1 MLGFTELFL
10 VMCLIVVPLWVIAL
24 VDVLK
29 SEFKGNDKLVWLI
42 VVILL
47 PVIGAICYLL
57 IGKKQKIGG
66 KKAMGRHETE

>member
-1 MLGFTELFL
+1 MISFQELFL
-10 VMCLIVVPLWVIAL
+10 IVCLIIVPLWVIAL

-47 PVIGAICYLL
+47 PVIGAICYFL

-66 KKAMGRHETE
+66 KKGDGTA